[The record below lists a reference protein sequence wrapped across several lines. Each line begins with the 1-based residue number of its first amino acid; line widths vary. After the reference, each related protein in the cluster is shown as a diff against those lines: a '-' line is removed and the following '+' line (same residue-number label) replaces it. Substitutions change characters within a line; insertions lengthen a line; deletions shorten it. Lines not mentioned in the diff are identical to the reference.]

1 MSGAVLVFVV
11 EDEPLIQDL
20 LGCVLEDAGFQ
31 VATAVTGEEAV
42 GKLEEQAPL
51 FNSLLTDVNLRP
63 GKLTGWDV
71 AKRAREL
78 NPGLAVIYM
87 TGDSADEWRSRG
99 VPNSV
104 LITKPFAPAQVV
116 TALAQLLNAGG

>member
-1 MSGAVLVFVV
+1 MDDAILVFVV

-20 LGCVLEDAGFQ
+20 LGYVLEDAGFQ

-42 GKLEEQAPL
+42 GKLERQAPA
-51 FNSLLTDVNLRP
+51 FRSLLTDVNLRP

-78 NPGLAVIYM
+78 NPGLPVIYM
-87 TGDSADEWRSRG
+87 TGDSANEWKAKG

-104 LITKPFAPAQVV
+104 LITKPFVPAQVV
-116 TALAQLLNAGG
+116 TALSQLLSAGG

>member
-1 MSGAVLVFVV
+1 MDDAILVFVV

-31 VATAVTGEEAV
+31 VATAANGEEAIV
-42 GKLEEQAPL
+42 KLEAQAPV
-51 FNSLLTDVNLRP
+51 FRSLLTDVNLRP

-71 AKRAREL
+71 ARRAREL
-78 NPGLAVIYM
+78 NPDLAVVYM
-87 TGDSADEWRSRG
+87 TGDSADEWRAKG

-104 LITKPFAPAQVV
+104 LVTKPFAPAQVV
-116 TALAQLLNAGG
+116 TALSQLLKVGG

>member
-1 MSGAVLVFVV
+1 MDDAILVFVV

-20 LGCVLEDAGFQ
+20 LGYVLEDAGFQ
-31 VATAVTGEEAV
+31 VATALTGEEAV
-42 GKLEEQAPL
+42 GKLERQAPA
-51 FNSLLTDVNLRP
+51 FRSLLTDVNLRP

-78 NPGLAVIYM
+78 NPGLPVIYM
-87 TGDSADEWRSRG
+87 TGDSANEWKAKG

-104 LITKPFAPAQVV
+104 LITKPFVPAQVV
-116 TALAQLLNAGG
+116 TALSQLLNAGG